1 MSFTKVAPAGI
12 GTSPG
17 NSILIGDSL
26 LHSTGIDIGSNTGIG
41 VTIRKHGD
49 ATFTGIVTAKE
60 FRTTGNITAA
70 SFTGDISNA
79 TGQASGLGTA
89 LSQTQ
94 TDVLNKVYYT
104 NSVLKITSNTVVDTP
119 SSAAGAYTNYAEIKV
134 DDGNTFTVRSGD
146 EFKLNVLGIGTLSNY

>member
-12 GTSPG
+12 GTEPG

-26 LHSTGIDIGSNTGIG
+26 LHSTGIDIGTNTGIG

-49 ATFTGIVTAKE
+49 ATFTGIVTALK
-60 FRTTGNITAA
+60 FV
-70 SFTGDISNA
+70 GDISDA

-104 NSVLKITSNTVVDTP
+104 DSVLRITSNTVVDTP
-119 SSAAGAYTNYAEIKV
+119 PSAAGAYTNCLLYTSDAA
-134 DDGNTFTVRSGD
+134 D
-146 EFKLNVLGIGTLSNY
+146 E

>member
-12 GTSPG
+12 GTEPG
-17 NSILIGDSL
+17 NSILIGNSL
-26 LHSTGIDIGSNTGIG
+26 LHSTGIDIGNNTGIG
-41 VTIRKHGD
+41 VTIRQHGD
-49 ATFTGIVTAKE
+49 ATFTGIVTAAS
-60 FRTTGNITAA
+60 FSG

-104 NSVLKITSNTVVDTP
+104 NSILEVSSNTTIDTP
-119 SSAAGAYTNYAEIKV
+119 SSAAGGYTNYAEIKV
-134 DDGNTFTVRSGD
+134 ADGNTLTISSGD